1 MYIARRTY
9 ILVVAVLLLPS
20 QAHTQ
25 AATLTFPGL
34 APCDT
39 TLQACIDNVSAGNIV
54 EVATNGPI
62 DESPRIERSL
72 TLRAAAGYK
81 PRFPALNTISAFT
94 SSSADEE
101 ITIEGFVFETGRIFA
116 GHGGSGVLKLRI
128 LNNLIEKGFRS
139 RPGIDLFTGTQGE
152 PRGFI
157 DFEIADNTITIP
169 DSSSSGI
176 AISLTQAPE
185 ARGVIARNRI
195 VMDNHT
201 SDSGGGIAISN
212 SSNGLVVDVIANEI
226 SGSGY
231 NVGIQLFQFADEGRL
246 VARVLNNTVTG
257 QTDIAGRPGA
267 ISASCSEGVLDATLV
282 NNTLVENESGISL
295 GGRDDLGASCV
306 GLVANNVMAF
316 NSDLGLS
323 IDEDFQETVPNRN
336 NLVFGNSRTFFVPG
350 PGTVFAN
357 PRLRDDFRPKNN
369 SPVIDA
375 GRTNSVPLDL
385 PADRH
390 GDPRIFG
397 TAVDIGA
404 LEFVRKCDGVL
415 ATLVGTSD
423 DDDLTGTP
431 GRDVIVGLG
440 GNDRINGAG
449 GADLICGNAGNDE
462 LAGGD
467 QNDILL
473 GGSGQDTLMGQK
485 GKDTLSGGPDD
496 DLLDGG
502 LGRDVLDGGSGQDD
516 CQSGATELRCEP

>member
-1 MYIARRTY
+1 MYIAHRTY
-9 ILVVAVLLLPS
+9 ILIAAILLLFS
-20 QAHTQ
+20 QAHIQ

-39 TLQACIDNVSAGNIV
+39 TLQACIDNVSVGDIV

-62 DESPRIERSL
+62 DESPQIERSL

-81 PRFPALNTISAFT
+81 PRFPAINTISAFV
-94 SSSADEE
+94 SGSADEE
-101 ITIEGFVFETGRIFA
+101 ITIEGFVFETGHISA

-128 LNNLIEKGFRS
+128 LNNLIEKGLRT
-139 RPGIDLFTGTQGE
+139 RPGIRLFTGTQGE

-157 DFEIADNTITIP
+157 DFEIADNSMTIP
-169 DSSSSGI
+169 ESSSSGI
-176 AISLTQAPE
+176 SIGLSLAPE

-195 VMDNHT
+195 VMDNLT
-201 SDSGGGIAISN
+201 SDSARGIGIAN
-212 SSNGLVVDVIANEI
+212 SSNVLVVDVIANEI
-226 SGSGY
+226 TGSGY
-231 NVGIQLFQFADEGRL
+231 NVGIQLFQSGDEGRL

-257 QTDIAGRPGA
+257 QTDVAGQPGA
-267 ISASCSEGVLDATLV
+267 ISANCSGGVLDATLV
-282 NNTLVENESGISL
+282 NNTVVENETGISL
-295 GGRDDLGASCV
+295 GGRADLGGSCV
-306 GLVANNVMAF
+306 GLVANNVIAF
-316 NSDLGLS
+316 NSDVGLD
-323 IDEDFQETVPNRN
+323 IDQDFQETVPNRN
-336 NLVFGNSRTFFVPG
+336 NLVFENSRTFFVPG

-357 PRLRDDFRPKNN
+357 PRLRDDFRPKSS

-385 PADRH
+385 PTDRD

-404 LEFVRKCDGVL
+404 LEFVRTCNGVL

-449 GADLICGNAGNDE
+449 GADLICGNAGNDD

-467 QNDILL
+467 QNDVLF
-473 GGSGQDTLMGQK
+473 GGSGQDTLMGQR